1 MSIISQNRL
10 IYSIMKRKIL
20 TTFTTFIMNLSFFSL
35 LGGIM
40 VFLAMYLYAGSQL
53 PAVETLKDVRLETPM
68 SVYTKDQ
75 QLFTQFGEIR
85 RIPLSFKNIP
95 DKLNQALI
103 ATEDRR
109 FYDHGGVDAVGFA
122 RAVFL
127 LLSTGRMDGGGGS
140 TITMQLARNF
150 FLTFDQ
156 TFTRKTKEIFL
167 SWKIERT
174 FTKKEILTL
183 YWNKIEFSNRAHG
196 VGAASQVYYGTTVDK
211 LTLPQL
217 AILAGIPKGPTTHNP
232 LSNPEKAFNRRNHV
246 LKRMNIEGYINQAE
260 LEEASSSP
268 LTASYHGPRV
278 TVRAP
283 YLAEMIRREMIN
295 RFGKEKAY
303 TAGFK
308 VFTTLDSKLQQ
319 VSRRSL
325 RQSLVDYDRRHGF
338 RGVERH
344 FNEAQQLLLTLNQII
359 SLDEN
364 TEINNLVVDPEMSPQ
379 ATFDYQPLNS
389 ILNDIPIL
397 GDLIPAL
404 VLSVDEKSVDILLKK
419 TDNQTLI
426 SKQLVT
432 IEWPG
437 LSWARPFINESMRGK
452 KPRTASEILKSGD
465 QIRTYQDK
473 EGNWQL
479 AQLPEVS
486 AAFVA
491 IKPQDGAITS
501 LVGGFDFDYS
511 KFNNVIQARRQPG
524 SNIKPFIYS
533 AALEK
538 GYTAAT
544 VVNDAPFTKVDANNE
559 NIWRPKNSSG
569 NYKGPTRLRK
579 ALTSSTNLVSIRLLD
594 DIGPQY
600 AVNYLSNLGFDKERM
615 PAYNSL
621 ALGAADF
628 TPLEVAGGFA
638 AFANGGYRIEPYF
651 INRIEDSN
659 GNVVFEQ
666 QPLTVCEQ
674 CEKILEKEGRNH
686 QTNQPSNPLLLHASK
701 LSISYENAE
710 ASLLA
715 EIDAEID
722 SKIENENPSQEI
734 DGRLFNADIENTNN
748 SDLPQNKPLQNN
760 AIEIK
765 QISEFQLDSNKPL
778 NFIPR
783 FAIDENFIAPRVMA
797 KDNVF
802 ILNSMM
808 QDVIHR
814 GTAAPILRRTKS
826 SLLKR
831 RDLAGKTGTTN
842 EAKDAWFSGYNG
854 DFVATAWVGYSD
866 YQRGLGN
873 NEFGGKAALP
883 IWQGFMEQALVGKP
897 ANDLKQPPGLV
908 TAKID
913 PATGLL
919 APAGM
924 KGAIFEIF
932 RQRFIPK
939 KLATPDIVDPFNED
953 VTEDKETIF

>member
-1 MSIISQNRL
+1 
-10 IYSIMKRKIL
+10 MKHKYL
-20 TTFTTFIMNLSFFSL
+20 TKFANIAINLSFFTFF
-35 LGGIM
+35 GGVM
-40 VFLAMYLYAGSQL
+40 VFLAMYLYAGPQL

-68 SVYTKDQ
+68 SVFTEDE
-75 QLFTQFGEIR
+75 QLFAQFGEIR
-85 RIPLSFKNIP
+85 RIPVSFEDIP

-167 SWKIERT
+167 AWKIERT

-183 YWNKIEFSNRAHG
+183 YWNKIEFSYRAYG
-196 VGAASQVYYGTTVDK
+196 VGAAAQVYYGTTVDQ

-232 LSNPEKAFNRRNHV
+232 LANPEKAKNRRNHV
-246 LKRMNIEGYINQAE
+246 LRRMNIEGYIDQQL
-260 LEEASSSP
+260 LEEATNSP
-268 LTASYHGPRV
+268 LTASYHGSRV

-283 YLAEMIRREMIN
+283 YLAEMVRREMIQ
-295 RFGKEKAY
+295 RFGRKNAY
-303 TAGFK
+303 TDGYK
-308 VFTTLDSKLQQ
+308 VFTTIDSKLQH

-344 FNEAQQLLLTLNQII
+344 FDEAEQLLLSLNQV
-359 SLDEN
+359 N
-364 TEINNLVVDPEMSPQ
+364 PTEETDLINPVDS
-379 ATFDYQPLNS
+379 FDFKPLNL
-389 ILNDIPIL
+389 ILNDIPVL
-397 GDLIPAL
+397 GDLIPAI
-404 VLSVDEKSVDILLKK
+404 VMSVNEKSVQLLLKAVDRS
-419 TDNQTLI
+419 TPITERM
-426 SKQLVT
+426 VT
-432 IEWPG
+432 IEWTG
-437 LSWARPFINESMRGK
+437 LSWARPFINESRRGP
-452 KPRTASEILKSGD
+452 KPRTASEILKAGD
-465 QIRTYQDK
+465 QIRTYLDNK
-473 EGNWQL
+473 GNWQL
-479 AQLPEVS
+479 TQLPEVS

-491 IKPQDGAITS
+491 IKPKDGAITS

-544 VVNDAPFTKVDANNE
+544 VVNDAPFTKIDASSE

-579 ALTSSTNLVSIRLLD
+579 ALKSSTNLVSIRLLD
-594 DIGPQY
+594 DISPRY
-600 AVNYLSNLGFDKERM
+600 AVNYLSNLGFDPDRM
-615 PAYNSL
+615 PAVNSL

-628 TPLEVAGGFA
+628 TPLEVASGFA

-651 INRIEDSN
+651 IKKIEDSN
-659 GNVVFEQ
+659 GNIIFEE
-666 QPLTVCEQ
+666 QPLTVCRQ
-674 CEKILEKEGRNH
+674 CENILEQEKSFQSDESIS
-686 QTNQPSNPLLLHASK
+686 SNPLLQHASELNK
-701 LSISYENAE
+701 NLITAE

-715 EIDAEID
+715 EIEKEQVQLNQQTEIITNEVA
-722 SKIENENPSQEI
+722 SEAENERMPELAQITPVQEI
-734 DGRLFNADIENTNN
+734 E
-748 SDLPQNKPLQNN
+748 
-760 AIEIK
+760 E
-765 QISEFQLDSNKPL
+765 SNKSDTFRPDPNKTL
-778 NFIPR
+778 EFLPKLS
-783 FAIDENFIAPRVMA
+783 IDEQHIAPRVIA
-797 KDNVF
+797 EDNVF

-814 GTAAPILRRTKS
+814 GTASPLLRRSKS
-826 SLLKR
+826 PLLKR

-854 DFVATAWVGYSD
+854 DFVGTAWVGYSD
-866 YQRGLGN
+866 YQRGLGRS
-873 NEFGGKAALP
+873 EFGGIAALP
-883 IWQGFMEQALVGKP
+883 IWQGFMEKALTGKP
-897 ANDLKQPPGLV
+897 ENDLKQPPGLV

-932 RQRFIPK
+932 RQQFMPTK
-939 KLATPDIVDPFNED
+939 FATSKIKDPFNEESAND
-953 VTEDKETIF
+953 EETIF

>member
-1 MSIISQNRL
+1 
-10 IYSIMKRKIL
+10 MKRKYLKKISN
-20 TTFTTFIMNLSFFSL
+20 TIMDLSFFFL

-68 SVYTKDQ
+68 SVYTEDQ
-75 QLFTQFGEIR
+75 KLFAQFGEIR
-85 RIPLSFKNIP
+85 RVPVSFEEIP

-167 SWKIERT
+167 AWKIERT

-183 YWNKIEFSNRAHG
+183 YWNKIDFSYRAHG
-196 VGAASQVYYGTTVDK
+196 IGAAAQVYYGTTVDK

-246 LKRMNIEGYINQAE
+246 LKRMNIEGYIDQAE
-260 LEEASSSP
+260 LKEATSTP
-268 LTASYHGPRV
+268 LSASFHGPRV

-303 TAGFK
+303 TAGYN
-308 VFTTLDSKLQQ
+308 VFTTLDSKLQHI
-319 VSRRSL
+319 SRRSL

-344 FNEAQQLLLTLNQII
+344 FSEVQQLLLELNQISNFDDNTNI
-359 SLDEN
+359 SN
-364 TEINNLVVDPEMSPQ
+364 TEITDLTEDPEMSPQ

-404 VLSVDEKSVDILLKK
+404 VLSVNEKSVDILLKK
-419 TDNQTLI
+419 TDYQTTI
-426 SKQLVT
+426 SKQRIT

-437 LSWARPFINESMRGK
+437 LSWARPFIDESRRGK

-479 AQLPEVS
+479 TQLPEVS

-491 IKPQDGAITS
+491 IKPKNGAITS

-544 VVNDAPFTKVDANNE
+544 VVNDAPFTKVDVTSE

-651 INRIEDSN
+651 IKRIEDSN
-659 GNVVFEQ
+659 ANIVFEQ

-674 CEKILEKEGRNH
+674 CEKILKEEEKNH
-686 QTNQPSNPLLLHASK
+686 QINKPSNPLLLHASE
-701 LSISYENAE
+701 LSKNYESAE

-722 SKIENENPSQEI
+722 SEIEKENSSQETDGQLFNENI
-734 DGRLFNADIENTNN
+734 DIENTNS
-748 SDLPQNKPLQNN
+748 SDLLQNKLLQTD
-760 AIEIK
+760 AIDTK
-765 QISEFQLDSNKPL
+765 QTSEFQLDSNKPL
-778 NFIPR
+778 KFLPR
-783 FAIDENFIAPRVMA
+783 LTVDEPYLAPRVMA

-802 ILNSMM
+802 IINSMM

-814 GTAAPILRRTKS
+814 GTAAPILRRSKS
-826 SLLKR
+826 PLLKR
-831 RDLAGKTGTTN
+831 KDLAGKTGTTN

-866 YQRGLGN
+866 YQKGLGN

-883 IWQGFMEQALVGKP
+883 IWQGFMEQALAGKP
-897 ANDLKQPPGLV
+897 EKDLKQPPGLV

-924 KGAIFEIF
+924 KGTIFEIF
-932 RQRFIPK
+932 RQKFMPE
-939 KLATPDIVDPFNED
+939 KLSKPDIVDPFNED
-953 VTEDKETIF
+953 ATEDEETIF

>member
-1 MSIISQNRL
+1 
-10 IYSIMKRKIL
+10 MKRKYL
-20 TTFTTFIMNLSFFSL
+20 TKFTKTVMDLSFFFL

-68 SVYTKDQ
+68 SVYTEDQ
-75 QLFTQFGEIR
+75 QLFAQFGEIR
-85 RIPLSFKNIP
+85 RIPLSFEDIP
-95 DKLNQALI
+95 DQLNQALI

-127 LLSTGRMDGGGGS
+127 LISTGRMDGGGGS

-167 SWKIERT
+167 AWKIERT

-196 VGAASQVYYGTTVDK
+196 VGAAAQVYYGTTVDK

-232 LSNPEKAFNRRNHV
+232 IANPEKAFNRRNHV
-246 LKRMNIEGYINQAE
+246 LRRMNIEGYIDEAE
-260 LEEASSSP
+260 LEEATGTP
-268 LTASYHGPRV
+268 LTASFHGSRV

-295 RFGKEKAY
+295 RFGKKKAY
-303 TAGFK
+303 TTGFR
-308 VFTTLDSKLQQ
+308 VFTTLDSQLQL

-344 FNEAQQLLLTLNQII
+344 FNEAEQLLLELNQIGN
-359 SLDEN
+359 LDINKET
-364 TEINNLVVDPEMSPQ
+364 TELVVDPEINPQ
-379 ATFDYQPLNS
+379 ATFDYQPLNN
-389 ILNDIPIL
+389 IINDIRIL

-404 VLSVDEKSVDILLKK
+404 VISVDEKSVDILIKK
-419 TDNQTLI
+419 KDNQTPI
-426 SKQLVT
+426 SEQLVT
-432 IEWPG
+432 IEWSG
-437 LSWARPFINESMRGK
+437 LSWARPFINESRRGK

-465 QIRTYQDK
+465 LIRTYQDK

-479 AQLPEVS
+479 TQLPEVS
-486 AAFVA
+486 AALVA
-491 IKPQDGAITS
+491 IKPKDGAIIS

-544 VVNDAPFTKVDANNE
+544 VVNDAPFTKVDASNE

-594 DIGPQY
+594 DISPQY
-600 AVNYLSNLGFDKERM
+600 AVNYLSNLGFDKDRM

-638 AFANGGYRIEPYF
+638 AFANGGYRIAPYF

-659 GNVVFEQ
+659 GNIIFEE
-666 QPLTVCEQ
+666 QPLTVCQE
-674 CEKILEKEGRNH
+674 CEAILQQDMKD
-686 QTNQPSNPLLLHASK
+686 NQGQQSSNPLLQHATELSK
-701 LSISYENAE
+701 SYETAE

-722 SKIENENPSQEI
+722 AETGAEVIKETENTDPQSDALVFSEDGNIENSNTSELLDGNQPSNETI
-734 DGRLFNADIENTNN
+734 DA
-748 SDLPQNKPLQNN
+748 LPTSGFK
-760 AIEIK
+760 
-765 QISEFQLDSNKPL
+765 LDDNMPL

-783 FAIDENFIAPRVMA
+783 FAVDEQYIAPRVMA

-814 GTAAPILRRTKS
+814 GTAAPVLRRTKS
-826 SLLKR
+826 PLLKR

-854 DFVATAWVGYSD
+854 DYVATAWVGYSD
-866 YQRGLGN
+866 YQKGLGK

-883 IWQGFMEQALVGKP
+883 IWQGFMEHALAGKP
-897 ANDLKQPPGLV
+897 ENDLKQPPGLV

-932 RQRFIPK
+932 RQRFMPK
-939 KLATPDIVDPFNED
+939 KLAIPDIVDPFNED
-953 VTEDKETIF
+953 ATEDEETIF